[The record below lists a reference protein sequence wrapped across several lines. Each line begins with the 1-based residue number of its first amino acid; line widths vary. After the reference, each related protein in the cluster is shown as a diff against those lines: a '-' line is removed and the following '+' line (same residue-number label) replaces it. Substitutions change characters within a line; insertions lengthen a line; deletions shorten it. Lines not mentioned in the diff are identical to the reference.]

1 MFNTIFNNISVI
13 SCQLVLLMDE
23 TGEIKPPYDHD
34 GPTIHLGVVGKLFEM
49 CKLLSLG
56 FEQQANCQI

>member
-1 MFNTIFNNISVI
+1 
-13 SCQLVLLMDE
+13 MDE
-23 TGEIKPPYDHD
+23 TREIKPPYDHD
-34 GPTIHLGVVGKLFEM
+34 HDDHDGPMIHLGVVITINGKLFEM